1 MDFYVD
7 LIYPLVGNCIS
18 LLELTMTL
26 STSPRITTVSAFK
39 KELASM
45 DVSDPVVVTQNGEP
59 LYVVQDPAQ
68 FEMQQEQM
76 ALLRL
81 LSFAEKDVQ
90 AGRTVS
96 SSDLRAGLKGLVDE
110 V

>member
-1 MDFYVD
+1 M
-7 LIYPLVGNCIS
+7 S
-18 LLELTMTL
+18 A
-26 STSPRITTVSAFK
+26 SPRVTTVSAFK

-45 DVSDPVVVTQNGEP
+45 DVSEPVLVTQNGEP
-59 LYVVQDPAQ
+59 LYVVQDPVQ

-81 LSFAEKDVQ
+81 LSFAEKDVK
-90 AGRTVS
+90 AGRTLS
-96 SSDLRAGLKGLVDE
+96 SADLRAGLQGLVDDRTNE